1 MSQLSMHPRLPS
13 LCTAEPLTRLCRAQV
28 TEVTAMQRGYTARP
42 SDPQTLPCAGMYAG
56 SQHCYPMTNH
66 RAQST
71 VRPAGPLPA
80 GWQGEVASP
89 ALGGPSFRP
98 SVTSQEKNRAFR
110 LCSPCSCHH
119 PRPAA
124 AAAGAWAACWRL
136 FEPAPAQP
144 PPQQPASAQLPH
156 SHHSWVRW
164 DFVLT
169 HSRLT
174 GEVWGLLPC
183 GVPKDSDLS
192 WANPRHTQCP
202 TAPSTASPLA
212 CSLAA
217 LSTHFV
223 CCAPP
228 VMGNNARITYFV
240 PVF

>member
-1 MSQLSMHPRLPS
+1 MPQLSMHLHLPS
-13 LCTAEPLTRLCRAQV
+13 LCTAEPLMRLSRAQV
-28 TEVTAMQRGYTARP
+28 TEVTVMQRGYTARP
-42 SDPQTLPCAGMYAG
+42 SDPQTPLCWDVCRIPALLP
-56 SQHCYPMTNH
+56 HDKP
-66 RAQST
+66 QST
-71 VRPAGPLPA
+71 VH
-80 GWQGEVASP
+80 SP
-89 ALGGPSFRP
+89 ACRTPPSGLARGGGLASIGWAIIRP
-98 SVTSQEKNRAFR
+98 SVTSQEKNRAFG

-124 AAAGAWAACWRL
+124 AAGAWAACWRL
-136 FEPAPAQP
+136 FESVPAQP

-156 SHHSWVRW
+156 GHCSWIRW
-164 DFVLT
+164 DFVLAR
-169 HSRLT
+169 SRLT
-174 GEVWGLLPC
+174 GGVWGLLPC
-183 GVPKDSDLS
+183 SIPKDSDLS

-228 VMGNNARITYFV
+228 GMGNKARITYFV